1 MGLYRA
7 RRRLLDWENVV
18 SVREIIEESSVW
30 LLLIVGLAAAT
41 TLGYLQGDANGF
53 VRGVESTKMVQLTEQ
68 EGW

>member
-1 MGLYRA
+1 M
-7 RRRLLDWENVV
+7 

-68 EGW
+68 ENW